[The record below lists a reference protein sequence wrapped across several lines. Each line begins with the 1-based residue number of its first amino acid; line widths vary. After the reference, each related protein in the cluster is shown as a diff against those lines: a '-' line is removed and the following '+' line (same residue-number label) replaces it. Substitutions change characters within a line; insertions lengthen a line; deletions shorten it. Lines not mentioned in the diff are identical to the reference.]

1 MTLKIPVPPHGPLAV
16 KKFHLAVLKE
26 GEWVRVTPEYE
37 LLRTHPVEES
47 NSLQMFA
54 IDPPIEASQI
64 KLMCT
69 QNFLGERYPEYDAI
83 GFWQIIFR

>member
-1 MTLKIPVPPHGPLAV
+1 M
-16 KKFHLAVLKE
+16 
-26 GEWVRVTPEYE
+26 
-37 LLRTHPVEES
+37 
-47 NSLQMFA
+47 QMFA
-54 IDPPIEASQI
+54 IEPPIEASQI